1 MESIFIG
8 IIAVIV
14 LYILLRLISV
24 SAKTILKLVW
34 NSIVGLIFLAIF
46 NAVGN
51 SFGLYLE
58 MNLINSLV
66 AGFLGIPGI
75 ILLLLFK

>member
-51 SFGLYLE
+51 NFGLYLE

>member
-8 IIAVIV
+8 IIAVVV

-46 NAVGN
+46 NAIG
-51 SFGLYLE
+51 SGFGLYLE
-58 MNLINSLV
+58 MNLINSLI